1 MILLPSTTIQSAI
14 IFCTVILA
22 TPCVQKSLHE
32 ILSASGS
39 NVFSTVGQTT
49 EDPDSAVGGFRDGF
63 FQVNYEQSGGGKVM
77 VKGVVR
83 TGFV

>member
-1 MILLPSTTIQSAI
+1 MILFPSTIIQSAI

-32 ILSASGS
+32 ILSASVS
-39 NVFSTVGQTT
+39 SMFSTCGQTT

-63 FQVNYEQSGGGKVM
+63 FQLNFEQSGGGKVM
-77 VKGVVR
+77 VN
-83 TGFV
+83 